1 MHVPSNGTVVK
12 IFTHPENDL
21 DGEFYVRVRYYMDL
35 MINSN
40 AYEILLIWFIV
51 IFLFIQ
57 YHFHNSQSVS
67 IAIQENIR
75 NLPIY
80 LKVKGNLKC
89 FLSLRTFMNTT

>member
-1 MHVPSNGTVVK
+1 MPSNGTVVK

-21 DGEFYVRVRYYMDL
+21 DGEFYVHVRYDVDL

-40 AYEILLIWFIV
+40 AYEILLIWFVV

-57 YHFHNSQSVS
+57 YHNQYK
-67 IAIQENIR
+67 IAIQENLR

-80 LKVKGNLKC
+80 LKAKGNLKC